1 MEAVSGALQS
11 ARARATIVPD
21 GKMAWSFT
29 VLRLTRPTGRTTEGA
44 AMETTSTRARLV
56 EPSDL
61 DAEFAAITATIP
73 RHEIEAALSSD
84 LPAELFLDVKRPSG
98 DAEAEERTLS
108 VAWEK
113 SDLERLLAGAESE
126 AITFSFAYDDL
137 ERAFETPDVEAHGLR
152 ERALILTVAA
162 AAAAGGGAAAAS
174 AASDEGVGSHATPI
188 VSQVSHGEAQTASQL
203 VTPPANDEAGLAA
216 RGIQVGAVHD
226 EATLASRGIEAPAPA
241 EATHGEALTASQL
254 VTPPANDE
262 AGLAARGIQ
271 VGAVHDEATL
281 ASRGIEAPPAVHDE
295 ATLAARGIGAP
306 EAGTIHDEATLV
318 ARGIQ
323 SPAPADGGSGFE
335 LPTIDAPTAAISA
348 GIAGGI
354 ALLITAAGFSARR
367 GRGPRPA

>member
-1 MEAVSGALQS
+1 
-11 ARARATIVPD
+11 
-21 GKMAWSFT
+21 
-29 VLRLTRPTGRTTEGA
+29 
-44 AMETTSTRARLV
+44 METTSTRARLV

-61 DAEFAAITATIP
+61 EAEFAAITATIP
-73 RHEIEAALSSD
+73 RDEIEAALSSD
-84 LPAELFLDVKRPSG
+84 LPAELFLDVKRPSSEA
-98 DAEAEERTLS
+98 DAEERTLS

-113 SDLERLLAGAESE
+113 SDLERLLAGAEAE

-162 AAAAGGGAAAAS
+162 AAATGGGAAAAS
-174 AASDEGVGSHATPI
+174 AATDEATGSHATP
-188 VSQVSHGEAQTASQL
+188 VAAQVSHGEALTASQL
-203 VTPPANDEAGLAA
+203 GVAPANDEASLAA

-241 EATHGEALTASQL
+241 EASHGEALTASQL
-254 VTPPANDE
+254 VVPPNDE
-262 AGLAARGIQ
+262 ASLAARGIQ

-295 ATLAARGIGAP
+295 ATLAARGIGA
-306 EAGTIHDEATLV
+306 AAVGTIHDEATLA
-318 ARGIQ
+318 ARGIE

-335 LPTIDAPTAAISA
+335 LPTIDAPTAAVTA

>member
-1 MEAVSGALQS
+1 
-11 ARARATIVPD
+11 
-21 GKMAWSFT
+21 
-29 VLRLTRPTGRTTEGA
+29 
-44 AMETTSTRARLV
+44 METTSTRARLV

-61 DAEFAAITATIP
+61 EAEFAAITATIP
-73 RHEIEAALSSD
+73 RDEIEAALSSD

-98 DAEAEERTLS
+98 EADAEERTLS

-113 SDLERLLAGAESE
+113 SDLERLLAGAEAE

-162 AAAAGGGAAAAS
+162 AAATGGGAAAAS
-174 AASDEGVGSHATPI
+174 AAPDQGTGAHTTP
-188 VSQVSHGEAQTASQL
+188 VAAQVS
-203 VTPPANDEAGLAA
+203 
-216 RGIQVGAVHD
+216 
-226 EATLASRGIEAPAPA
+226 
-241 EATHGEALTASQL
+241 HGEALTASQL
-254 VTPPANDE
+254 GVAPANDE

-295 ATLAARGIGAP
+295 ATLASRGIGAP
-306 EAGTIHDEATLV
+306 AVGTIHDEATLA
-318 ARGIQ
+318 ARGIE
-323 SPAPADGGSGFE
+323 SPAPADGGTGFE
-335 LPTIDAPTAAISA
+335 LPTIDAPTAAVTA

>member
-1 MEAVSGALQS
+1 
-11 ARARATIVPD
+11 
-21 GKMAWSFT
+21 
-29 VLRLTRPTGRTTEGA
+29 
-44 AMETTSTRARLV
+44 METTSTRARLV

-226 EATLASRGIEAPAPA
+226 EATLASRGIEAP
-241 EATHGEALTASQL
+241 
-254 VTPPANDE
+254 
-262 AGLAARGIQ
+262 
-271 VGAVHDEATL
+271 
-281 ASRGIEAPPAVHDE
+281 PAVHDE